1 MILHDITQY
10 GIILCSNTVIPRL
23 TSDPAN
29 FSANE
34 DIFFAVFWTRLT
46 NILVDAR
53 ANIKQQT

>member
-10 GIILCSNTVIPRL
+10 SILCSNTVIPRL

-34 DIFFAVFWTRLT
+34 DIFLLFFGLG
-46 NILVDAR
+46 
-53 ANIKQQT
+53 